1 MHARP
6 ASFLCGVE
14 LECQAYFDECPG
26 ELTPRRALERLLDEH
41 YHSAPAL
48 RGRNG
53 FFNAYG
59 RAYLDWGHYELASAE
74 CASPYDVPGVLERQ
88 EILLGGALARLRRTG
103 VCLRLS
109 NNNHSGLLDP
119 GSPTWGAHES
129 YLVQRDPATFGR
141 SILPFLATRLYAGAG
156 GVRARDG
163 AYLACVRAEFLRADE
178 GGLTVELRALHS
190 TCRQESLMG
199 ERRGAWRYHLIHGD
213 GLRSHFGLALTL
225 GATLLALRAIDHDA
239 QLPERVAAAGYRVGG
254 GRTAHLDTLL
264 RLNVL
269 APPGHG
275 PRAHPLA
282 IAVQRAYLEASEA
295 WADAQRALPAWVP
308 TLLADW
314 RATLDALRGTDLDW
328 LRARLDAFAKHALV
342 EATLAQEGVSWSRLA
357 RDSGAQAQIALLVHD
372 YHDLGRPDG
381 LFRRL
386 ESAGL
391 VAHRVAPSL
400 EPGGEPEPFVPELG
414 TRASAR
420 ARRIRERAHDP
431 RLVCDWAG
439 IEEPTLRRSSCLAD
453 PFARD
458 FEPPAE
464 FAASAAPRRSARRA
478 VLRPRPPGP
487 SPAAGRGELPFPPP
501 PPPLPP

>member
-1 MHARP
+1 MRDP
-6 ASFLCGVE
+6 GPSFLCGVE
-14 LECQAYFDECPG
+14 LECQAYLDGGPG
-26 ELTPRRALERLLDEH
+26 EPTSRRALELLLDEH
-41 YHSAPAL
+41 YRGAPAL
-48 RGRNG
+48 RARNG

-59 RAYLDWGHYELASAE
+59 RVYLDWGHYELASAE

-88 EILLGGALARLRRTG
+88 EMLLGRALARLRRAG

-109 NNNHSGLLDP
+109 NNNHAGLLDP

-129 YLVQRDPATFGR
+129 YLVRRDPATFGP

-163 AYLACVRAEFLRADE
+163 AYLACVRAEFLRTDE
-178 GGLTVELRALHS
+178 GGLTVDLRALHS

-199 ERRGAWRYHLIHGD
+199 ERRGAWRYHLILGD

-225 GATLLALRAIDHDA
+225 GATLLTLRAIEHDA
-239 QLPERVAAAGYRVGG
+239 GLPARVEAAGYRVGS
-254 GRTAHLDTLL
+254 GRTAHLDALL

-282 IAVQRAYLEASEA
+282 IAVQRAYLEAGEA
-295 WADAQRALPAWVP
+295 WAGAQRELPAWVP

-314 RATLDALRGTDLDW
+314 RATLDALRAGDLGW

-342 EATLAQEGVSWSRLA
+342 EATLAQEGVSWARLA
-357 RDSGAQAQIALLVHD
+357 RDLGGQARIALLAHD

-391 VAHRVAPSL
+391 VAHRVAVHL

-414 TRASAR
+414 TRATAR

-431 RLVCDWAG
+431 GLVCDWAS
-439 IEEPTLRRSSCLAD
+439 IEEPTLRRAASLAD
-453 PFARD
+453 PFAREL
-458 FEPPAE
+458 EPPAE
-464 FAASAAPRRSARRA
+464 LPAQPVPRRSARRA
-478 VLRPRPPGP
+478 VLRSGPPGAP
-487 SPAAGRGELPFPPP
+487 PGRGELPFPDPT
-501 PPPLPP
+501 PPLPP